1 MNNFQ
6 KIEKKIDNYFDEN
19 ESKKEMENGKKKNFD
34 RTVGLASEI
43 PQYSIRSLLSIKNT
57 DLTSYSPYLCIRS
70 DGQLSFEN
78 ISNKDDRNS
87 FTFYLRIIPEINNNN
102 SNNNKDDTMNAN
114 RIENIKIHENTNMNR
129 NEKKDNKEMT
139 DSDTDRND
147 KNYNDLN
154 QNSKNSKNNDVLKEE
169 DLRQFF
175 TEGYVKISG
184 AVDQNTISSC
194 LR

>member
-19 ESKKEMENGKKKNFD
+19 ESKKEMENGKKKNLD
-34 RTVGLASEI
+34 QTVGLASEI
-43 PQYSIRSLLSIKNT
+43 PQYRIRSLLSIKNT

-78 ISNKDDRNS
+78 ISNKDERNS

-129 NEKKDNKEMT
+129 NEKKDNTEMT
-139 DSDTDRND
+139 DSDTDRNN